1 MAAIASSVGAWFG
14 SGYIDAPV
22 FSWSEWPVVVLTLGL
37 HPPHAVSVR
46 TVLSPLEHEV
56 VEASNVSEALEVLQA
71 RDVGLVVAP
80 ACLGEPSEPIEQEF
94 ANDIVQAYAERQEEI
109 DGLIR
114 SSSHHWRL
122 ERMPIVDRN
131 VLRVAIAELQ
141 TMTDIPKRVTLNEAV
156 ELAKRFGSEG
166 SGSFVNGVL
175 DKLFGAMREDGRI
188 VKTGRGLIE

>member
-1 MAAIASSVGAWFG
+1 MGLRRKGREAALRILYLMDVSGAS
-14 SGYIDAPV
+14 DAQAIKHY
-22 FSWSEWPVVVLTLGL
+22 WGHL
-37 HPPHAVSVR
+37 
-46 TVLSPLEHEV
+46 
-56 VEASNVSEALEVLQA
+56 VEE
-71 RDVGLVVAP
+71 P
-80 ACLGEPSEPIEQEF
+80 EPSEEQDF
-94 ANDIVQAYAERQEEI
+94 ANQMVRAYADNKEGV

-131 VLRVAIAELQ
+131 VLRVAIVELQ

-175 DKLFGAMREDGRI
+175 DRI
-188 VKTGRGLIE
+188 ATELGKQ